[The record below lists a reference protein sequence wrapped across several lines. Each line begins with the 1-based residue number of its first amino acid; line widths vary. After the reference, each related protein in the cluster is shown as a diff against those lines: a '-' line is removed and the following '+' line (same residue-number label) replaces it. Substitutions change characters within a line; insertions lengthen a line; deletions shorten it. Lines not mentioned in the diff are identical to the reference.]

1 MILADTSVWI
11 DHLRAGDA
19 ALVSLLDAGR
29 VLVHPFVI
37 GEVALGTQRQRD
49 GVLVALSDLPH
60 AEVATDTEVL
70 RLIEAHGLSGCGIG
84 YVDAH
89 LLASVRLSHGAVLWT
104 RDKRLHTAGSRMGLV
119 AAPGRLH

>member
-19 ALVSLLDAGR
+19 ALMSVLEVGM

-37 GEVALGTQRQRD
+37 GELALGSQPQRD
-49 GVLVALSDLPH
+49 RVLEALSDMPR
-60 AEVATDTEVL
+60 AKVATDPEML
-70 RLIEAHGLSGCGIG
+70 HLITAHGLSGSGIG

-89 LLASVRLSHGAVLWT
+89 LLASVRLSPGAVLWT
-104 RDKRLHTAGSRMGLV
+104 RTKRLHAVGTRMGLV
-119 AAPGRLH
+119 AEPGRLH